1 MAWVPALKVAKTA
14 TYRAVPHACS
24 DVPFRQDAV
33 PPSRL
38 ILPPPQLPTTTTY
51 CSSLT
56 HSQKSL
62 INFSAPSLLTPAR
75 SLSSSLSRSPRSSL
89 SPLYL
94 FQFAGA
100 LSASPISAPFSSFLP
115 PSPPFL
121 IGRLLNP
128 SLCAFVSL
136 SASPPLSFPPSLPLI
151 LCWLLCLFSPPSL
164 SLLCALT
171 GLFLSLIADGRL
183 DPAP

>member
-1 MAWVPALKVAKTA
+1 MRALTCRFDR
-14 TYRAVPHACS
+14 T
-24 DVPFRQDAV
+24 
-33 PPSRL
+33 RL
-38 ILPPPQLPTTTTY
+38 ILSPPATY

-75 SLSSSLSRSPRSSL
+75 SLSSSLSRSPRSPL

-100 LSASPISAPFSSFLP
+100 LSASLISAPFSSFLR

-121 IGRLLNP
+121 IGRLFNP

-136 SASPPLSFPPSLPLI
+136 SPSPPLSFPPSLPLI
-151 LCWLLCLFSPPSL
+151 LCWLLCPFFPPSL